1 MSNDSRGTI
10 SQQGGV
16 MYVNNALVEDV
27 SVQKGSIGYLTVSY
41 AVREANSMTSIRLLR
56 LVVGRNTV
64 LLNSLGQNM
73 CLCNIRKGMWID
85 AIFSPVMTRSIPP
98 QSNAFLIIARNEM
111 RPSASVTTDRIVSV
125 DVNNRFIYT
134 GNPNNINSQMRFVL
148 PRTATISDRNGN
160 PTGLRFLR
168 PGQLVRV
175 THATFQT
182 ASIPPQSTAFHVQ
195 VL

>member
-1 MSNDSRGTI
+1 MSKDSRGTI

-16 MYVNNALVEDV
+16 MSVDNALVEDV
-27 SVQKGSIGYLTVSY
+27 FIQKGSIGYLTVSY

-56 LVVGRNTV
+56 LMVGRNTV

-98 QSNAFLIIARNEM
+98 QSNAFVIIARNEM

-125 DVNNRFIYT
+125 DVNT

-148 PRTATISDRNGN
+148 PNTATISDRNGN
-160 PTGLRFLR
+160 PTSLRFLR

-182 ASIPPQSTAFHVQ
+182 ASIPPQTTAFHVQ
-195 VL
+195 IL

>member
-1 MSNDSRGTI
+1 MSNDNRGTI

-16 MYVNNALVEDV
+16 MSVKNALAEEIY
-27 SVQKGSIGYLTVSY
+27 VQSGCNGYLTVSY
-41 AVREANSMTSIRLLR
+41 AVCESNSMISVKLLR
-56 LVVGRNTV
+56 LAVGKNTV
-64 LLNSLGQNM
+64 LLNSLGQTM

-85 AIFSPVMTRSIPP
+85 ALFSPIMTRSIPP
-98 QSNAFLIIARNEM
+98 QSNAFLIIARNDLHS
-111 RPSASVTTDRIVSV
+111 SASVTTDRIISV

-134 GNPNNINSQMRFVL
+134 GNPNNSNSQMRFVL
-148 PRTATISDRNGN
+148 PRTATITDSHGN

-175 THATFQT
+175 THANFQT

-195 VL
+195 IL